1 MLLLLLLP
9 GLGRSSKKW
18 AVRPSV
24 RVRRTCSAC
33 FPRIHRFRPT
43 YILLFLLFFLYFLTS
58 LYAEPNCPRK
68 SPKLP
73 PEVPFIR
80 PRKSPLL
87 PPEVPF
93 GRELFEEICG
103 LLHRPVWTSYAPGS
117 PLPSNGLGRLLT
129 IRYAFTRPRKS
140 PTAFGCLSLPPVNN
154 DLLLAFPPII
164 PWTVPRH

>member
-1 MLLLLLLP
+1 MLLLLP
-9 GLGRSSKKW
+9 SLGRSSKKW

-24 RVRRTCSAC
+24 RVRRTCSVC
-33 FPRIHRFRPT
+33 FPRIHRFRPA

-68 SPKLP
+68 SP
-73 PEVPFIR
+73 
-80 PRKSPLL
+80 LL

-93 GRELFEEICG
+93 GRELFEEICE

-117 PLPSNGLGRLLT
+117 LLPSKGLGRLLT
-129 IRYAFTRPRKS
+129 IRYAFNRPRKS
-140 PTAFGCLSLPPVNN
+140 PTTFGCLSLPPVNN

>member
-1 MLLLLLLP
+1 LFLLLLLP
-9 GLGRSSKKW
+9 GLGSSSKKW

-33 FPRIHRFRPT
+33 FPRIHCFRST
-43 YILLFLLFFLYFLTS
+43 YILLFVLFFLYFLTS
-58 LYAEPNCPRK
+58 LYAGPNCPRK

-73 PEVPFIR
+73 PEVPFFAPGSPLNC
-80 PRKSPLL
+80 PRKSPLEESYSRRSVDCCTARCGPPM
-87 PPEVPF
+87 PPEVPT
-93 GRELFEEICG
+93 LQ
-103 LLHRPVWTSYAPGS
+103 
-117 PLPSNGLGRLLT
+117 NGLCPLLT

-140 PTAFGCLSLPPVNN
+140 PTAFGCLSLPPANN

>member
-1 MLLLLLLP
+1 LLLLLP

-33 FPRIHRFRPT
+33 FPRIYRFQPT
-43 YILLFLLFFLYFLTS
+43 YILIFLLFFLYFLTS

-73 PEVPFIR
+73 QEVPF
-80 PRKSPLL
+80 S

-93 GRELFEEICG
+93 
-103 LLHRPVWTSYAPGS
+103 TAPGS
-117 PLPSNGLGRLLT
+117 PLRKRV
-129 IRYAFTRPRKS
+129 IR
-140 PTAFGCLSLPPVNN
+140 G
-154 DLLLAFPPII
+154 DL
-164 PWTVPRH
+164 

>member
-1 MLLLLLLP
+1 MLLLLP

-18 AVRPSV
+18 AARPSV
-24 RVRRTCSAC
+24 RVLRTRSVC

-68 SPKLP
+68 SP
-73 PEVPFIR
+73 F
-80 PRKSPLL
+80 S

-93 GRELFEEICG
+93 GGELFEEICG
-103 LLHRPVWTSYAPGS
+103 LLHRPLWTSYAPGS

-129 IRYAFTRPRKS
+129 KIRVYP
-140 PTAFGCLSLPPVNN
+140 PPEVPYSLRVFV
-154 DLLLAFPPII
+154 AS
-164 PWTVPRH
+164 TSK